1 MKVWL
6 LKYADEVCVESNCSN
21 KREWFRTKK
30 AAFFRYEQ
38 LKLRDWAR
46 NSDIYFF
53 DDGPVNVTVP
63 THKRDVLIEWLNDI
77 ASHGPTINYVGGNET
92 FTP

>member
-30 AAFFRYEQ
+30 AAFFRYED
-38 LKLRDWAR
+38 LKWRDRDRA
-46 NSDIYFF
+46 ICFF
-53 DDGPVNVTVP
+53 DDGPVKITVP
-63 THKRDVLIEWLNDI
+63 TYKRETMIEWLNDS